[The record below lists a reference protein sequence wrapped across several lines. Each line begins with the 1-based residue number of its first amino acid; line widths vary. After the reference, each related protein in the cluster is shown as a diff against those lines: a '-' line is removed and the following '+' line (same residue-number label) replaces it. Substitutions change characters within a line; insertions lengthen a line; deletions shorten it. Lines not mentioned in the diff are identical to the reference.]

1 MRGHENDDRLVK
13 SPRHASEG
21 AAVVRVDDEEE
32 GPASERVQIAGMK
45 AAAGGGRKMRRM
57 SATEGQTDGV
67 AWSSFPSYF
76 FREGTHSISVA
87 TLREEGQF

>member
-1 MRGHENDDRLVK
+1 MDFTLKGCGGLLRGHENDDRLVK

-45 AAAGGGRKMRRM
+45 AAA
-57 SATEGQTDGV
+57 ATT
-67 AWSSFPSYF
+67 
-76 FREGTHSISVA
+76 
-87 TLREEGQF
+87 EEKCGE